1 MTETHKVYLGAE
13 LEVRDKRRVGA
24 SPQHSGCPPPRLNME
39 DPGFL
44 RAVDLTHFYCGTNR
58 KVKRGMIHRFTARR
72 NFPSVSLL
80 QMRPSALASTAS
92 LRYQPC

>member
-13 LEVRDKRRVGA
+13 LEVRDKRRAAA
-24 SPQHSGCPPPRLNME
+24 SPPPSTQVATPPRLNME

-58 KVKRGMIHRFTARR
+58 KVKRGMIHRKMK
-72 NFPSVSLL
+72 L
-80 QMRPSALASTAS
+80 S
-92 LRYQPC
+92 LRFSAPDESIRAS